1 MCRLD
6 LMEERFMAMKP
17 HLLYRERWD
26 WRHIVSQRCL
36 CEKPANAQLF
46 DRLFLSETV
55 KGQVKCKDDW
65 DVH

>member
-1 MCRLD
+1 MV
-6 LMEERFMAMKP
+6 MKP

-36 CEKPANAQLF
+36 CEISANAQLF
-46 DRLFLSETV
+46 DRLFLSETI
-55 KGQVKCKDDW
+55 KGQIKCKDDW